1 MENKKKKS
9 KPQKCVP
16 SQEGIV
22 ERKFPLGVHPSR
34 MTKEEAH
41 AYWLWY
47 TGELYEL
54 EALPKDT
61 DKNWED

>member
-1 MENKKKKS
+1 MERN
-9 KPQKCVP
+9 
-16 SQEGIV
+16 
-22 ERKFPLGVHPSR
+22 FPLGVHPSR
-34 MTKEEAH
+34 MTVEEAR

-47 TGELYEL
+47 TGELYEI